1 MTVTIMLDTE
11 TWGKR
16 PGCDIRSIGACVF
29 STDTGFVHDGSLGTI
44 RPFYIACHN
53 PTVPDLNKAKSG
65 EEWYTRWDST
75 SQAYRKYPLAR
86 DPDTVKW
93 WSEQSD
99 DAQAAFADPVDL
111 RDALSAFT
119 RWYTTIDLQDV
130 NNRNHG
136 VRLYAHGPQFD
147 CSILEAAY
155 HAVGLPV
162 PWHYRAPRDT
172 RTVFDV
178 CGVGDH
184 SEWVSRYPV
193 GTAHHA
199 LDDAVSQARAVCG
212 AMERLRGMER
222 DARRYAWL
230 RDGNAYQPEE
240 NCYRGGEDLDRL
252 CDSEGEYRG

>member
-1 MTVTIMLDTE
+1 MIHVMLDLE

-29 STDTGFVHDGSLGTI
+29 DPVAGTVAGGI
-44 RPFYIACHN
+44 NKTSHMIEAGKAFYIACDN
-53 PTVPDLNKAKSG
+53 PQLVR
-65 EEWYTRWDST
+65 YTWTGTDGTIS
-75 SQAYRKYPLAR
+75 KYPLAR

-99 DAQAAFADPVDL
+99 DAQAAFEGWVDL
-111 RDALSAFT
+111 KDGLVRFGTWLRSLTD
-119 RWYTTIDLQDV
+119 TIYNGMVKIPDDL
-130 NNRNHG
+130 
-136 VRLYAHGPQFD
+136 RLYAHGPQFD

-184 SEWVSRYPV
+184 SAWMARYPV

-199 LDDAVSQARAVCG
+199 LDDAISQARAVCA
-212 AMERLRGMER
+212 AMASASSK
-222 DARRYAWL
+222 DPARASYVAR
-230 RDGNAYQPEE
+230 QS
-240 NCYRGGEDLDRL
+240 C
-252 CDSEGEYRG
+252 C

>member
-1 MTVTIMLDTE
+1 MTICVMLDLE

-29 STDTGFVHDGSLGTI
+29 DPVGGVVSSYDPTAPEGHRYTGLDGL
-44 RPFYIACHN
+44 FYIACDN

-65 EEWYTRWDST
+65 EEWYTRWDGT
-75 SQAYRKYPLAR
+75 AQVYRKYPLTR
-86 DPDTVKW
+86 DPDTVQW

-99 DAQAAFADPVDL
+99 DAQ
-111 RDALSAFT
+111 SAFT
-119 RWYTTIDLQDV
+119 GAVDLKQALYAFRGWLDVVTAPSIEQDGKLV
-130 NNRNHG
+130 WTDAFKVHERTDL
-136 VRLYAHGPQFD
+136 RIYAHGPQFD

-184 SEWVSRYPV
+184 SAWMARYPV

-212 AMERLRGMER
+212 AMALTRSPAVR
-222 DARRYAWL
+222 
-230 RDGNAYQPEE
+230 
-240 NCYRGGEDLDRL
+240 
-252 CDSEGEYRG
+252 